1 MISRMR
7 RRSRSRRVRPRGQKK
22 SQANVD
28 NILPQFVYSRCSSVP
43 AHGEEEVVEQGE
55 EEKKE

>member
-7 RRSRSRRVRPRGQKK
+7 RRRVRPRGQEK

-28 NILPQFVYSRCSSVP
+28 FILPQFVYSGCSSVP
-43 AHGEEEVVEQGE
+43 AHGEKEVVEQGE